1 MGPIDTASGAP
12 CIYQEVGSWNYA
24 RLETEAAKW
33 VPQSGA
39 VNGCS
44 QRVQPT
50 SAANG
55 CSQRL
60 QPTSAANICS
70 QRVQPTSAA
79 NGCSQR
85 LQPTSA
91 ANICSQRVQP
101 TSAANGCSQ
110 HLQPTSAANGCSQRL
125 QPTGSANGSI
135 NGESA
140 CDALVNV
147 EENDLKGFP
156 ILDQF
161 WCKSPRF
168 IQNQYSH
175 RLIHESAVTMHSF
188 RIGRLSGDF
197 TE

>member
-1 MGPIDTASGAP
+1 MTFPSYSRRSGLFPLFCNDIQSMMMFFRSEWRCIIMGPIDTASGAP

-39 VNGCS
+39 VNG
-44 QRVQPT
+44 
-50 SAANG
+50 
-55 CSQRL
+55 
-60 QPTSAANICS
+60 
-70 QRVQPTSAA
+70 
-79 NGCSQR
+79 
-85 LQPTSA
+85 
-91 ANICSQRVQP
+91 CSQRVQP